1 MIIAEVLNIIVD
13 AYELSKDHFLGPEN
27 RIYYLYLLS
36 SLLLALFVYLKRRK
50 KKKSFFSYVFDKR
63 IWMSKSALN
72 DYLIFSFN
80 NLFKVLFIGPYLII
94 GLYIAFYINENLI
107 IWFGYPEKSLS
118 IGQTMFF
125 YTVALTLI
133 NDFLSFVVHL
143 ALHKIPV
150 LWEFHKVHHSATTLN
165 PMTQYRI
172 HPIELVLNNVRGIIG
187 FGFVTGIFDYYS
199 NHELDNVVFIG
210 ANIFTFLFMFFGAN
224 LRHSHVKLKYPNF
237 LEYILISPYQHQI
250 HHSINKHHYD
260 KNMGSKLAIWD
271 FIFGTL
277 ILSKQ
282 TSRIRFGVEGNQRD
296 YSSFTNLIWLPFLK
310 AFNRI
315 KMLKKVRNKDT

>member
-1 MIIAEVLNIIVD
+1 MTLSEVLNIIVD

-36 SLLLALFVYLKRRK
+36 SLLLALFVYTRRK

-72 DYLIFSFN
+72 DYLIFIFN

-94 GLYIAFYINENLI
+94 GLYIAFYIHEYLI
-107 IWFGYPEKSLS
+107 IWFGFPKKSLS
-118 IGQTMFF
+118 IGQTIFF

-133 NDFLSFVVHL
+133 NDFLSFIVHL
-143 ALHKIPV
+143 AFHKIPI
-150 LWEFHKVHHSATTLN
+150 LWEFHKVHHSATTMN

-172 HPIELVLNNVRGIIG
+172 HPIELVLNNIRGVIG

-199 NHELDNVVFIG
+199 NHELDTVVFVG
-210 ANIFTFLFMFFGAN
+210 ANIFTFLFMFLGAN
-224 LRHSHVKLKYPNF
+224 LRHSHVKLKYPSF
-237 LEYILISPYQHQI
+237 LEYIFISPYQHQI
-250 HHSINKHHYD
+250 HHSINKHHHD

-277 ILSKQ
+277 ILSKE
-282 TSRIRFGVEGNQRD
+282 TSKVRFGVEGNQKD

-310 AFNRI
+310 SFNRV
-315 KMLKKVRNKDT
+315 KLLKKVRNDNT